1 APCRSVAAEDIR
13 GLQRRTRQER
23 RALRGRPH
31 RRDKMLERARDLAE
45 RLEGDAGIERRR
57 VELLMSEQHLD
68 HANVGLLLE
77 QMRGKAMPQRVQGY
91 RLVDLGHQRRGM
103 AGAVELACRERVDPV
118 LPGKQPALWPRF
130 LPPGPQ
136 QIEEIPRE
144 HDIAVLVALALLDP

>member
-1 APCRSVAAEDIR
+1 A
-13 GLQRRTRQER
+13 
-23 RALRGRPH
+23 H
-31 RRDKMLERARDLAE
+31 ERAVHAAPGRWPGTGQSHRHRA
-45 RLEGDAGIERRR
+45 DAPTK
-57 VELLMSEQHLD
+57 
-68 HANVGLLLE
+68 
-77 QMRGKAMPQRVQGY
+77 MRGKAIPQRVQGY